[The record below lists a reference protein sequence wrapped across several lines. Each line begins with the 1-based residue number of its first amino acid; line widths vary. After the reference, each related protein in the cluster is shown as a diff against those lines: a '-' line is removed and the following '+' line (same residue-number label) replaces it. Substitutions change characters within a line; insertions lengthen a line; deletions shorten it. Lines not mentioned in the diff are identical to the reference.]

1 MYIETHQSKIN
12 DVMRYILKP
21 VSLIAASLAILS
33 CTQQEPMT
41 PADSLMAHLECM
53 IDAGKIMYGHQ
64 DDLMYGHSWK
74 LEDASTEF
82 IKSDIYDVCGAYPA
96 VFGMD
101 LGGIELGWEANLDK
115 NDFDNMRASAV
126 AHHER
131 GGVVTFSWHP
141 RNPLT
146 GGDAWDVSSK
156 EVVASILPGGEKH
169 ELFMGWLSNAADFL
183 GSIRTADGRAVPVI
197 WRPWHEHTGSW
208 FWWGQDL
215 CTTEQYK
222 ALWQMTYDYMEKERG
237 LDNLVWAYS
246 PGAGGITPELFAERY
261 PGDEIID
268 MLGFD
273 CYQYSTDEVYVKE
286 MKHALDVMS
295 AFNEG
300 RGKIM
305 AVTETGYEGIPNA
318 RWWTDV
324 LYQAVK
330 DYPVS
335 YVLTWRNACDD
346 HMQHHFYGPYPGH
359 LSAENFNE
367 FAELEKIELL

>member
-1 MYIETHQSKIN
+1 
-12 DVMRYILKP
+12 
-21 VSLIAASLAILS
+21 
-33 CTQQEPMT
+33 MT
-41 PADSLMAHLECM
+41 PADALISRLYTQVE
-53 IDAGKIMYGHQ
+53 AGKIMYGHQ

-74 LEDASTEF
+74 LEDAASEF
-82 IKSDIYDVCGAYPA
+82 VKSDIHGVCGKYPA
-96 VFGMD
+96 VYGMD
-101 LGGIELGWEANLDK
+101 LGGIEVGWEANLDK

-169 ELFMGWLSNAADFL
+169 EFFMGWLSNAADFL
-183 GSIRTADGRAVPVI
+183 GSIKTADGQTVPVV

-222 ALWQMTYDYMEKERG
+222 ALWQMTYDYMVKERG
-237 LDNLVWAYS
+237 MDNLVWAYS

-268 MLGFD
+268 MVGFD
-273 CYQYSTDEVYVKE
+273 CYQYSTDEVYIKE

-359 LSAENFNE
+359 LSAENFKE

>member
-1 MYIETHQSKIN
+1 MKKIFQ
-12 DVMRYILKP
+12 
-21 VSLIAASLAILS
+21 AASSLLILAS
-33 CTQQEPMT
+33 CAGSAGTQDMT
-41 PADSLMAHLECM
+41 PADALISRLYTQVE
-53 IDAGKIMYGHQ
+53 AGKIMYGHQ

-74 LEDASTEF
+74 LEDASAEF
-82 IKSDIYDVCGAYPA
+82 VRSDIHGVCGKYPA
-96 VFGMD
+96 VYGMD
-101 LGGIELGWEANLDK
+101 LGGIEAGWEANLDK

-126 AHHER
+126 AHYER

-169 ELFMGWLSNAADFL
+169 EFFMGWLSNAADFL
-183 GSIRTADGRAVPVI
+183 GSIRTADGQTVPVV

-222 ALWQMTYDYMEKERG
+222 ALWQMTYDYMVKERG

-261 PGDEIID
+261 PGDKIID
-268 MLGFD
+268 MVGFD
-273 CYQYSTDEVYVKE
+273 CYQYSTDEVYIKE

-335 YVLTWRNACDD
+335 YVLTWRNACDE

-359 LSAENFNE
+359 LSAENFKE
-367 FAELEKIELL
+367 FADLEKIELL

>member
-1 MYIETHQSKIN
+1 MNIFRSIALAAAAAVLISCAPKAETS
-12 DVMRYILKP
+12 
-21 VSLIAASLAILS
+21 
-33 CTQQEPMT
+33 TT
-41 PADSLMAHLECM
+41 PAEALINRLKADVE
-53 IDAGKIMYGHQ
+53 AGKIMYGHQ

-74 LEDASTEF
+74 LEDAASEF
-82 IKSDIYDVCGAYPA
+82 VKSDIHGVCGKYPA
-96 VFGMD
+96 VYGMD
-101 LGGIELGWEANLDK
+101 LGGIEVGWEANLDK

-169 ELFMGWLSNAADFL
+169 EFFMGWLSNAADFL
-183 GSIRTADGRAVPVI
+183 GSIKTADGQTVPVV

-222 ALWQMTYDYMEKERG
+222 ALWQMTYDYMVKERG

-268 MLGFD
+268 MVGFD
-273 CYQYSTDEVYVKE
+273 CYQYSTDEVYIKE

-335 YVLTWRNACDD
+335 YVLTWRNACDE

-359 LSAENFNE
+359 LSAENFKE

>member
-1 MYIETHQSKIN
+1 MKKIFQ
-12 DVMRYILKP
+12 
-21 VSLIAASLAILS
+21 AASSLLILAS
-33 CTQQEPMT
+33 CAGSAGTQDMT
-41 PADSLMAHLECM
+41 PADALISRLYTQVE
-53 IDAGKIMYGHQ
+53 AGKIMYGHQ

-74 LEDASTEF
+74 LEDAASEF
-82 IKSDIYDVCGAYPA
+82 VKSDIHGVCGKYPA
-96 VFGMD
+96 VYGMD
-101 LGGIELGWEANLDK
+101 LGGIEVGWEANLDK

-169 ELFMGWLSNAADFL
+169 EFFMGWLSNAADFL
-183 GSIRTADGRAVPVI
+183 GSIKTADGQTVPVV

-222 ALWQMTYDYMEKERG
+222 ALWQMTYDYMVKERG

-268 MLGFD
+268 MVGFD
-273 CYQYSTDEVYVKE
+273 CYQYSTDEVYIKE

-335 YVLTWRNACDD
+335 YVLTWRNACDE

-359 LSAENFNE
+359 LSAENFKE
-367 FAELEKIELL
+367 FADLEKIELL

>member
-1 MYIETHQSKIN
+1 MKKIFQ
-12 DVMRYILKP
+12 
-21 VSLIAASLAILS
+21 AASSLLILAS
-33 CTQQEPMT
+33 CAGSAGTQDMT
-41 PADSLMAHLECM
+41 PADALISRLYTQVE
-53 IDAGKIMYGHQ
+53 AGKIMYGHQ

-74 LEDASTEF
+74 LEDAASEF
-82 IKSDIYDVCGAYPA
+82 VKSDIHGVCGKYPA
-96 VFGMD
+96 VYGMD
-101 LGGIELGWEANLDK
+101 LGGIEVGWEANLDK

-169 ELFMGWLSNAADFL
+169 EFFMGWLSNAADFL
-183 GSIRTADGRAVPVI
+183 GSIKTADGQTVPVV

-222 ALWQMTYDYMEKERG
+222 ALWQMTYDYMVKERG

-268 MLGFD
+268 MVGFD
-273 CYQYSTDEVYVKE
+273 CYQYSTDEVYIKE

-318 RWWTDV
+318 SWWTDV

-359 LSAENFNE
+359 LSAENFKE

>member
-1 MYIETHQSKIN
+1 
-12 DVMRYILKP
+12 MRYILKP
-21 VSLIAASLAILS
+21 VSLIAAAIAIISCASQESL
-33 CTQQEPMT
+33 T
-41 PADSLMAHLECM
+41 PAESLMAHLECM
-53 IDAGKIMYGHQ
+53 IDAEKIMYGHQ

-74 LEDASTEF
+74 LEEAAAEF
-82 IKSDIYDVCGAYPA
+82 VKSDVYDVCGEYPA
-96 VFGMD
+96 VYGMD
-101 LGGIELGWEANLDK
+101 LGGIEMGWEANLDR

-131 GGVVTFSWHP
+131 GGIVTFSWHP

-146 GGDAWDVSSK
+146 GGDSWDISSDQ
-156 EVVASILPGGEKH
+156 VVASILPGGEKH
-169 ELFMGWLSNAADFL
+169 DLFMGWLSNVADFL
-183 GSIRTADGRAVPVI
+183 ESIKTAGGESVPVI

-246 PGAGGITPELFAERY
+246 PGAGGITRELFAERY
-261 PGDEIID
+261 PGDNIID

-273 CYQYSTDEVYVKE
+273 CYQYSTDEVYIAE
-286 MKHALDVMS
+286 MKNALDIMS

-300 RGKIM
+300 RGKFM
-305 AVTETGYEGIPNA
+305 AVTETGYEGIPNPE
-318 RWWTDV
+318 WWTKV
-324 LYQAVK
+324 LYEAVK

-335 YVLTWRNACDD
+335 YVLTWRNACDA

-359 LSAENFNE
+359 DSSEDFKV
-367 FAELEKIELL
+367 FAALKTIELIK

>member
-1 MYIETHQSKIN
+1 MKKIFQ
-12 DVMRYILKP
+12 
-21 VSLIAASLAILS
+21 AASSLLILAS
-33 CTQQEPMT
+33 CAGSAGTQDMT
-41 PADSLMAHLECM
+41 PADALISRLYTQVE
-53 IDAGKIMYGHQ
+53 AGKIMYGHQ

-74 LEDASTEF
+74 LEDAASEF
-82 IKSDIYDVCGAYPA
+82 VKSDIHGVCGKYPA
-96 VFGMD
+96 VYGMD
-101 LGGIELGWEANLDK
+101 LGGIEVGWEANLDK

-169 ELFMGWLSNAADFL
+169 EFFMGWLSNAADFL
-183 GSIRTADGRAVPVI
+183 GSIRTADGQTVPVV

-222 ALWQMTYDYMEKERG
+222 ALWQMTYDYMVKERG

-268 MLGFD
+268 MVGFD
-273 CYQYSTDEVYVKE
+273 CYQYSTDEVYIKE

-359 LSAENFNE
+359 LSAENFKE

>member
-1 MYIETHQSKIN
+1 MKKIFQ
-12 DVMRYILKP
+12 
-21 VSLIAASLAILS
+21 AASSLLILAS
-33 CTQQEPMT
+33 CAGSAGTQDMT
-41 PADSLMAHLECM
+41 PADALISRLYTQVE
-53 IDAGKIMYGHQ
+53 AGKIMYGHQ

-74 LEDASTEF
+74 LEDASAEF
-82 IKSDIYDVCGAYPA
+82 VRSDIHGVCGKYPA
-96 VFGMD
+96 VYGMD
-101 LGGIELGWEANLDK
+101 LGGIEVGWEANLDK

-169 ELFMGWLSNAADFL
+169 EFFMGWLSNAADFL
-183 GSIRTADGRAVPVI
+183 GSIKTADGQTVPVV

-222 ALWQMTYDYMEKERG
+222 ALWQMTYDYMVKERG

-268 MLGFD
+268 MVGFD
-273 CYQYSTDEVYVKE
+273 CYQYSTDEVYIKE

-335 YVLTWRNACDD
+335 YVLTWRNACDE

-359 LSAENFNE
+359 ISAENFKE

>member
-1 MYIETHQSKIN
+1 MKKIFQ
-12 DVMRYILKP
+12 
-21 VSLIAASLAILS
+21 AASSLLILAS
-33 CTQQEPMT
+33 CAGSAGTQDMT
-41 PADSLMAHLECM
+41 PADALISRLYTQVE
-53 IDAGKIMYGHQ
+53 AGKIMYGHQ

-74 LEDASTEF
+74 LEDAASEF
-82 IKSDIYDVCGAYPA
+82 VKSDIHGVCGKYPA
-96 VFGMD
+96 VYGMD
-101 LGGIELGWEANLDK
+101 LGGIEVGWEANLDK

-169 ELFMGWLSNAADFL
+169 EFFMGWLSNAADFL
-183 GSIRTADGRAVPVI
+183 GSIRTAEGQAVPVV

-222 ALWQMTYDYMEKERG
+222 ALWQMTYDYMVKERG
-237 LDNLVWAYS
+237 MDNLVWAYS

-268 MLGFD
+268 MIGFD
-273 CYQYSTDEVYVKE
+273 CYQYSTDEVYIKE

-335 YVLTWRNACDD
+335 YVLTWRNACDE

-359 LSAENFNE
+359 LSAENFKE

>member
-1 MYIETHQSKIN
+1 MKKIFQ
-12 DVMRYILKP
+12 
-21 VSLIAASLAILS
+21 AASSLLILAS
-33 CTQQEPMT
+33 CAGSAGTQDMT
-41 PADSLMAHLECM
+41 PADALISRLYTQVE
-53 IDAGKIMYGHQ
+53 AGKIMYGHQ

-74 LEDASTEF
+74 LEDAASEF
-82 IKSDIYDVCGAYPA
+82 VKSDIHGVCGKYPA
-96 VFGMD
+96 VYGMD
-101 LGGIELGWEANLDK
+101 LGGIEVGWEANLDK

-169 ELFMGWLSNAADFL
+169 EFFMGWLSNAADFL
-183 GSIRTADGRAVPVI
+183 GSIRTAEGQAVPVV

-222 ALWQMTYDYMEKERG
+222 ALWQMTYDYMVKERG

-268 MLGFD
+268 MVGFD
-273 CYQYSTDEVYVKE
+273 CYQYSTDEVYIKE

-335 YVLTWRNACDD
+335 YVLTWRNACDE

-359 LSAENFNE
+359 LSAENFKE

>member
-1 MYIETHQSKIN
+1 MKKIFQ
-12 DVMRYILKP
+12 
-21 VSLIAASLAILS
+21 AASSLLILAS
-33 CTQQEPMT
+33 CAGSAGTQDMT
-41 PADSLMAHLECM
+41 PADALISRLYTQVE
-53 IDAGKIMYGHQ
+53 AGKIMYGHQ

-74 LEDASTEF
+74 LEDAASEF
-82 IKSDIYDVCGAYPA
+82 VKSDIHGVCGKYPA
-96 VFGMD
+96 VYGMD
-101 LGGIELGWEANLDK
+101 LGGIEVGWEANLDK

-169 ELFMGWLSNAADFL
+169 EFFMGWLSNAADFL
-183 GSIRTADGRAVPVI
+183 GSIRTADGQTLPVV

-222 ALWQMTYDYMEKERG
+222 ALWQMTYDYMVKERG

-268 MLGFD
+268 MVGFD
-273 CYQYSTDEVYVKE
+273 CYQYSTDEVYIKE

-318 RWWTDV
+318 SWWTDV

-335 YVLTWRNACDD
+335 YVLTWRNACDE

-359 LSAENFNE
+359 LSAENFKE

>member
-1 MYIETHQSKIN
+1 MKKIFQ
-12 DVMRYILKP
+12 
-21 VSLIAASLAILS
+21 AASSLLILAS
-33 CTQQEPMT
+33 CAGSAGTQDMT
-41 PADSLMAHLECM
+41 PADALISRLYTQVE
-53 IDAGKIMYGHQ
+53 AGKIMYGHQ

-74 LEDASTEF
+74 LEDAASEF
-82 IKSDIYDVCGAYPA
+82 VKSDIHGVCGKYPA
-96 VFGMD
+96 VYGMD
-101 LGGIELGWEANLDK
+101 LGGIEVGWEANLDK

-169 ELFMGWLSNAADFL
+169 EFFMGWLSNAADFL
-183 GSIRTADGRAVPVI
+183 GSIKTADGQTVPVV

-222 ALWQMTYDYMEKERG
+222 ALWQMTYDYMVKERG

-268 MLGFD
+268 MVGFD
-273 CYQYSTDEVYVKE
+273 CYQYSTDEVYIKE

-330 DYPVS
+330 DYSVS

-359 LSAENFNE
+359 LSAENFKE

>member
-1 MYIETHQSKIN
+1 MKRIFA
-12 DVMRYILKP
+12 
-21 VSLIAASLAILS
+21 IAAMAAAMVS
-33 CTQQEPMT
+33 CGDTTGYKETT
-41 PADSLMAHLECM
+41 PAEKLVMHLEM
-53 IDAGKIMYGHQ
+53 LVDADKIMYGHQ

-74 LEDASTEF
+74 IEDGAKEF
-82 IKSDIYDVCGAYPA
+82 VKSDVKDVCGAYPG
-96 VFGMD
+96 VYGMD

-131 GGVVTFSWHP
+131 GGIVTFSWHP

-169 ELFMGWLSNAADFL
+169 EYFMGWLSNAADFL
-183 GSIRTADGRAVPVI
+183 GSIKTADGEPVPVI

-246 PGAGGITPELFAERY
+246 PGAGGLTPELFAERY
-261 PGDEIID
+261 PGDGIVD

-273 CYQYSTDEVYVKE
+273 CYQYSTDEVYMAD
-286 MKHALDVMS
+286 MKNALDVMA
-295 AFNEG
+295 AFNQG
-300 RGKIM
+300 RGKLM
-305 AVTETGYEGIPNA
+305 AVTETGYEGIPNPQ
-318 RWWTDV
+318 WWTKV
-324 LYQAVK
+324 LYESVK
-330 DYPVS
+330 DYPIA
-335 YVLTWRNACDD
+335 YVLTWRNACDA
-346 HMQHHFYGPYPGH
+346 HMQHHYYAPFPGQV
-359 LSAENFNE
+359 SADDFKAFESQKDIVMASF
-367 FAELEKIELL
+367 